1 MENRAFRLR
10 FALFLALVTIFWLF
24 AVHSCDLADPFLRH
38 LGRWKYCNTKLIL
51 GKLFL
56 GFAWYVETLGFL
68 AVFIEAMIGAPQFLK
83 NYQNKSTLG
92 MSGENIARYI
102 QSDSYFSTYGVNVDV
117 WRLLQNDVLHLE
129 LRAAAVLDLR
139 THSNWSWRFH
149 SGASL
154 VLQYSKIHNFLFE
167 TAPGCIRAQT
177 KYIACP
183 ILSNFFK
190 DISNFC
196 QSLCLFFQD
205 KNQFTCNTYS
215 VFL

>member
-1 MENRAFRLR
+1 MENRDFRLR

-38 LGRWKYCNTKLIL
+38 LGRWKYYNTELIL

-92 MSGENIARYI
+92 MSGKNIARYI
-102 QSDSYFSTYGVNVDV
+102 QSDSLFSTYGVNVDV

-154 VLQYSKIHNFLFE
+154 VLQYSQIHNFLFE
-167 TAPGCIRAQT
+167 TAPGCIRA
-177 KYIACP
+177 
-183 ILSNFFK
+183 
-190 DISNFC
+190 
-196 QSLCLFFQD
+196 
-205 KNQFTCNTYS
+205 
-215 VFL
+215 